1 MTPGDQLEV
10 VLEVLPERNLRAL
23 YLVYLLFIVWGGIL
37 IWLVPLVFFIPP
49 FPALAISV
57 PLLVIILLA
66 VWWTGAYYRTIR
78 YRFTRFEI
86 AWERGVW
93 FRQTG
98 IVPYYRITNMDIM
111 QGPLSR
117 FFGLSQLK
125 VQTAGY
131 SVGSAS
137 TAELKIDGLREPE
150 PVRQFIRKQMQGGA
164 GAPRAPEGTGVSVDE
179 KILAEVVA
187 IRSLLEE
194 RLP

>member
-1 MTPGDQLEV
+1 MEHRDPPEI
-10 VLEVLPERNLRAL
+10 VLEVTPERNLRAL
-23 YLVYLLFIVWGGIL
+23 YLVYLLIIVWGGIL
-37 IWLVPLVFFIPP
+37 PWLVPLVFFIHP
-49 FPALAISV
+49 FHALAVTV
-57 PLLVIILLA
+57 PLLAIILLA
-66 VWWTGAYYRTIR
+66 VWWTRAYYRTIR

-98 IVPYYRITNMDIM
+98 IVPYNRITNMDIM

-131 SVGSAS
+131 SAASAS

-150 PVRQFIRKQMQGGA
+150 PIRQFIREQMQA
-164 GAPRAPEGTGVSVDE
+164 GTVASRSPEGTGVSVDE
-179 KILAEVVA
+179 QILAQVVA
-187 IRSLLEE
+187 IRTLLEE
-194 RLP
+194 R